1 MNIKDLSI
9 SDLKSALDFTRSFIE
24 EMKIKAKEEKIK
36 IYEIGAYQE
45 TVQLEE
51 KLYSEL
57 SKKVRF
63 LK

>member
-1 MNIKDLSI
+1 MNIKDLTI

-36 IYEIGAYQE
+36 VYEIAAYQE
-45 TVQLEE
+45 TIQLEE

-57 SKKVRF
+57 SNKVR
-63 LK
+63 LLQ